1 MIVSQFSRMSH
12 CDLEL
17 SQQLKNIYNLDV
29 LSKIIDHTWASHS
42 PSGSL
47 RSTRICWISLKP
59 IWNLDVRFWQF
70 SGKISNISIFNVVE
84 IPRSG
89 RIGSSD
95 CSIVCPIW
103 DAICRQ
109 YWFWQ
114 YDFGSKVI
122 GCAQWW
128 FWIKDHSA
136 VGFRLYIAVVDKM
149 LINTKIQWSIQR
161 SSSRSAHQLDMV
173 FNGHWT
179 IQHKNF
185 LIISS
190 QQEYQ
195 HISIA
200 GCPAQKRVSQSRPG
214 RGSLDFQNCHQSTGW
229 YLIFDIYLRMKTA
242 LDESSMARVT
252 QVQVDIWSHDILDWR
267 FSLIYVAF
275 NVRIWLKQRH
285 PLSSSR
291 ELRNKAEKMLFMLL
305 YVFML
310 LSLLKYD

>member
-1 MIVSQFSRMSH
+1 
-12 CDLEL
+12 
-17 SQQLKNIYNLDV
+17 
-29 LSKIIDHTWASHS
+29 
-42 PSGSL
+42 
-47 RSTRICWISLKP
+47 
-59 IWNLDVRFWQF
+59 
-70 SGKISNISIFNVVE
+70 
-84 IPRSG
+84 
-89 RIGSSD
+89 
-95 CSIVCPIW
+95 
-103 DAICRQ
+103 
-109 YWFWQ
+109 
-114 YDFGSKVI
+114 
-122 GCAQWW
+122 
-128 FWIKDHSA
+128 
-136 VGFRLYIAVVDKM
+136 M
-149 LINTKIQWSIQR
+149 LINTKSQWSLQR

-214 RGSLDFQNCHQSTGW
+214 PGSLDFQNCPPSTGW
-229 YLIFDIYLRMKTA
+229 YLIFYIYLRMKTA

-252 QVQVDIWSHDILDWR
+252 QVQVDIWSLDILDWR

-291 ELRNKAEKMLFMLL
+291 ELGNKAEKMLFMLL

>member
-122 GCAQWW
+122 GRTCAPS
-128 FWIKDHSA
+128 D
-136 VGFRLYIAVVDKM
+136 GFGSKIIRRLDLACTLL
-149 LINTKIQWSIQR
+149 LIRCWSIQR
-161 SSSRSAHQLDMV
+161 SNGQYRDHLLD
-173 FNGHWT
+173 
-179 IQHKNF
+179 
-185 LIISS
+185 
-190 QQEYQ
+190 
-195 HISIA
+195 
-200 GCPAQKRVSQSRPG
+200 
-214 RGSLDFQNCHQSTGW
+214 
-229 YLIFDIYLRMKTA
+229 
-242 LDESSMARVT
+242 
-252 QVQVDIWSHDILDWR
+252 
-267 FSLIYVAF
+267 
-275 NVRIWLKQRH
+275 QRT
-285 PLSSSR
+285 
-291 ELRNKAEKMLFMLL
+291 N
-305 YVFML
+305 
-310 LSLLKYD
+310 